1 MEGWVKIID
10 LLILIWLYK
19 EVLNGDGIF
28 SLLLIFII
36 WGVIIVVLLLFYSLR
51 VVFDFLLVNR
61 GF

>member
-1 MEGWVKIID
+1 MERWVEIID

-28 SLLLIFII
+28 SLLLIFLI

>member
-1 MEGWVKIID
+1 MEGWVEIID

-19 EVLNGDGIF
+19 EVLNGNGIF

-51 VVFDFLLVNR
+51 VFFDFLLVNR

>member
-1 MEGWVKIID
+1 MEGWVEIID

>member
-1 MEGWVKIID
+1 MEGWVEIID

-36 WGVIIVVLLLFYSLR
+36 WGVIIVVLLLFYSLK

>member
-1 MEGWVKIID
+1 MEGWVEIID

-19 EVLNGDGIF
+19 EVLNGNGIF

>member
-1 MEGWVKIID
+1 MEGWVEIID

-51 VVFDFLLVNR
+51 VFFDFLLVNR

>member
-1 MEGWVKIID
+1 MEGWVEIID

-51 VVFDFLLVNR
+51 VVFDFLLVNK

>member
-1 MEGWVKIID
+1 MEGWVEIID

-28 SLLLIFII
+28 SLLLIFLI

>member
-1 MEGWVKIID
+1 MEGWVEIID
-10 LLILIWLYK
+10 LLVLMWLYK

-36 WGVIIVVLLLFYSLR
+36 WGVIIVVLLLFYSLK